1 MATCDVAIVGAG
13 PYGLSAAAHL
23 RAVKGLEV
31 RVFGEPM
38 ASWERHMPIGMLLRS
53 PWSASHL
60 ADPSEGLTLEAYQA
74 ALGDRLPRPI
84 PLGRFI
90 EYGRWF
96 QRCAVPQTEE
106 KNVVRIDAS
115 PPGFRMRLDDGEEC
129 RTRRV
134 VIAAGIVPCAWRPP
148 EFDGLPVP
156 CISHSCE
163 QRDLRQFARRQVVV
177 IGGGQSALESAA
189 LLHEAGADVEVVVRQ
204 PRIHWLDRSAK
215 LHRLGLVSRLLYHP
229 SDVGPAGVSHLV
241 GRPTL
246 FRQLPR
252 GWQDGLAARS
262 IRAAGAAWLQ
272 PRLTEVQIST
282 GRSVTSARP
291 VGDRVRLQLDDG
303 TERCV
308 DHVLLATG
316 YRIDIARYSFLA
328 VRLLNAIRRI
338 DGFPQLDAGF
348 ETSVRGLHFL
358 GAPAA
363 WSFGPLMRFVAGA
376 SYASRA
382 LALRIAGGAADR
394 PSPETA
400 RVLEST
406 TAGR

>member
-1 MATCDVAIVGAG
+1 
-13 PYGLSAAAHL
+13 
-23 RAVKGLEV
+23 
-31 RVFGEPM
+31 
-38 ASWERHMPIGMLLRS
+38 MLLRS

-60 ADPSEGLTLEAYQA
+60 ADPTGSLTLEAYQA
-74 ALGDRLPRPI
+74 ALGNRLPRPI

-96 QRCAVPQTEE
+96 QRCAVPQIER
-106 KNVVRIDAS
+106 KSVVRIDVN
-115 PPGFRMRLDDGEEC
+115 PPGFRMTLDDGEEC
-129 RTRRV
+129 RARRL

-148 EFDGLPVP
+148 QFAALPAPYV
-156 CISHSCE
+156 SHTCE
-163 QRDLRQFARRQVVV
+163 TRDPRQFAGRHVLV

-189 LLHEAGADVEVVVRQ
+189 LLHEAGAEVEVVVRQ

-229 SDVGPAGVSHLV
+229 SDVGPAGLSHLV

-252 GWQDGLAARS
+252 GWQDRLAVRS

-272 PRLTEVQIST
+272 PRLTEAQIST
-282 GRSVTSARP
+282 GRAVTSARP
-291 VGDRVRLQLDDG
+291 VGERVRLQLDDG

-308 DHVLLATG
+308 DHLLLATG

-328 VRLLNAIRRI
+328 ERLLNAIRRI
-338 DGFPQLDAGF
+338 DGFPQLDVGF

-382 LALRIAGGAADR
+382 LALRIAGCAADR
-394 PSPETA
+394 PNPEAA
-400 RVLEST
+400 RVLESA